1 MDKKNIIINIKKK
14 KFDLNTSD
22 IDSSSENDKIDNIPK
37 ITTEKKFINGME
49 IDNINL
55 TKNKFVNG
63 ILSDEEI
70 KSKDL
75 ISKYHNKSSYPVK
88 LNNDIDNYSPDENE
102 EFTKTFL
109 NKNSPSFTESNYV
122 KHKNNSKLLMR
133 NYSMNNYIN
142 TTFHNN
148 IDNSII
154 TNNNNVL
161 LIDNNKSTHA
171 DRLDPKNAIKIN
183 RIKDEYID
191 FLQKQYEDNNKIN
204 FSLDSNN
211 KELLQKCNDLI
222 QDNIMLN
229 KTVSERTTKLNKS
242 IQENAIIK
250 SQLDKSLLNTKKNE
264 QKILYYEEQL
274 KLFKSNN
281 ENYQKII
288 EDLKEQNYKLNLNLK
303 QMKGENDEIQ
313 KKIEEKYKN
322 KIEDIK
328 KNLEE
333 SYNLKIQEFGKSEL
347 KIKNLME
354 DIKKLKKQNN
364 ELLEELKKKE
374 NIIELMYKDNE
385 KLVNQNNLKH
395 IQIEQN
401 SKQISDLNQ
410 IIQHKENLINTLK
423 NKEVEVDKIFL
434 NKSNSLSVIKLESSD
449 FISENIT
456 KLINDNEE
464 NKIKIEYLNE
474 KIRTIRDIEKKYNQ
488 LMGDKKNQIITDHT
502 SYMIRNTVNS
512 VTSPK
517 KKSSTGHTIYISQ
530 NNNTSKDNSR
540 TSTYKK
546 PEKKYEIP
554 DIKLN
559 YSKNNFENKFKN
571 INNNGLNYKKRPINV
586 NTSYPLKTINIDSDL
601 RSSSLKQNDSKERI
615 IMDYKDYSEKKN
627 VINRNKNDYMNFTQ
641 NNSINLNK
649 NRIFE
654 VDIRKN
660 YKEKKE
666 KSLEKIPK
674 SQKQNVI
681 FKGRKFFKNEDN
693 KNKGIK
699 WDIEKEEENLEN
711 IDINLEKKT
720 IHGKELDEEKD
731 EVKENIRKMY
741 RKKNFT
747 HKPNVSN
754 FSLEQD
760 NMEINDNDDNDGN
773 DEFFKEQNE
782 EIENEEKDKN
792 KNVASYYLYGID
804 RNDFLHIFDISKKK
818 WVGKKKIFD
827 IDLDDKSNQFRKDYQ
842 YEGTLL
848 YNMLEGV
855 YILTGEKTDTLYY
868 FNSKKNSISKI
879 CKFNYCHDNGSMMY
893 DDNTECLYVFGG
905 KNITSCEFYSFPEK
919 KLYKL
924 PNLIS
929 DRANASF
936 IIANNKIIG
945 FFGFSYKKDT
955 YVKTIE
961 YMDYIKK
968 DKWIELK
975 NIKFLKDDIYFDIE
989 SVSTMYYK
997 NDYDKILIYAGI
1009 QGEDEEFVTDY
1020 YLLYDAKNN
1029 TMDKI
1034 KKWNLNQYKQLGIFW
1049 KDYTLKKN
1057 DPKGFHFAKNSR
1069 FIELPEYY
1077 LCEGYSE
1084 NDLIDI
1090 LIDYKNNVHFV
1101 LQEKEKIDI
1110 YRGEI

>member
-464 NKIKIEYLNE
+464 NKIKIEYLN
-474 KIRTIRDIEKKYNQ
+474 D
-488 LMGDKKNQIITDHT
+488 
-502 SYMIRNTVNS
+502 
-512 VTSPK
+512 
-517 KKSSTGHTIYISQ
+517 
-530 NNNTSKDNSR
+530 
-540 TSTYKK
+540 
-546 PEKKYEIP
+546 
-554 DIKLN
+554 
-559 YSKNNFENKFKN
+559 
-571 INNNGLNYKKRPINV
+571 
-586 NTSYPLKTINIDSDL
+586 
-601 RSSSLKQNDSKERI
+601 
-615 IMDYKDYSEKKN
+615 
-627 VINRNKNDYMNFTQ
+627 
-641 NNSINLNK
+641 
-649 NRIFE
+649 
-654 VDIRKN
+654 
-660 YKEKKE
+660 
-666 KSLEKIPK
+666 
-674 SQKQNVI
+674 
-681 FKGRKFFKNEDN
+681 
-693 KNKGIK
+693 
-699 WDIEKEEENLEN
+699 
-711 IDINLEKKT
+711 
-720 IHGKELDEEKD
+720 
-731 EVKENIRKMY
+731 
-741 RKKNFT
+741 
-747 HKPNVSN
+747 
-754 FSLEQD
+754 
-760 NMEINDNDDNDGN
+760 
-773 DEFFKEQNE
+773 
-782 EIENEEKDKN
+782 
-792 KNVASYYLYGID
+792 
-804 RNDFLHIFDISKKK
+804 
-818 WVGKKKIFD
+818 
-827 IDLDDKSNQFRKDYQ
+827 
-842 YEGTLL
+842 
-848 YNMLEGV
+848 
-855 YILTGEKTDTLYY
+855 
-868 FNSKKNSISKI
+868 
-879 CKFNYCHDNGSMMY
+879 
-893 DDNTECLYVFGG
+893 
-905 KNITSCEFYSFPEK
+905 
-919 KLYKL
+919 
-924 PNLIS
+924 
-929 DRANASF
+929 
-936 IIANNKIIG
+936 
-945 FFGFSYKKDT
+945 
-955 YVKTIE
+955 
-961 YMDYIKK
+961 
-968 DKWIELK
+968 
-975 NIKFLKDDIYFDIE
+975 
-989 SVSTMYYK
+989 
-997 NDYDKILIYAGI
+997 
-1009 QGEDEEFVTDY
+1009 
-1020 YLLYDAKNN
+1020 
-1029 TMDKI
+1029 
-1034 KKWNLNQYKQLGIFW
+1034 
-1049 KDYTLKKN
+1049 
-1057 DPKGFHFAKNSR
+1057 
-1069 FIELPEYY
+1069 
-1077 LCEGYSE
+1077 
-1084 NDLIDI
+1084 
-1090 LIDYKNNVHFV
+1090 
-1101 LQEKEKIDI
+1101 
-1110 YRGEI
+1110 